1 MAPLITPLIGK
12 RALTGAWIV
21 EPPRVTPDIAARL
34 NALTNSSQ
42 TVRVQIRPTIA
53 ADAEIASEVRTMAGR
68 LIDQARNEGRVRVVM
83 TRGGL
88 LPGSQRHG
96 GHDIQTFEVGKVYD
110 LPVMAALRLLN
121 ADPQRY
127 IFEEVSAEGQAT
139 ASAPIQS
146 SADVRLRELEELVRA
161 QSAQIAALSASN
173 EAASKPK
180 RKLKDALGDAD
191 GQE

>member
-1 MAPLITPLIGK
+1 MAPLVTPLIGK

-34 NALTNSSQ
+34 NALTSSSQ
-42 TVRVQIRPTIA
+42 TVRVQIRPTIT

-68 LIDQARNEGRVRVVM
+68 LIDQARNEGCVRVVM
-83 TRGGL
+83 QRGGL

-110 LPVMAALRLLN
+110 LSTTAALRLLN

-127 IFEEVSAEGQAT
+127 IFEEVSANGT
-139 ASAPIQS
+139 AHNTPIKTND
-146 SADVRLRELEELVRA
+146 DVRLRELEEQVRA
-161 QSAQIAALSASN
+161 LAEQLTIATAKQA
-173 EAASKPK
+173 AASTPK
-180 RKLKDALGDAD
+180 RKLKDALGDAAD